1 MDQKALKP
9 VRNSSLELLR
19 ILCMFFIV
27 FHHFMLNCAFPKYEV
42 DALNGSDVALGT
54 ALTLNGFFCIAVN
67 CFILITG
74 YFGLKFKV
82 RGFFK
87 LFFVCAFY
95 ALLGY
100 LLHLY
105 LDGSHIGRS
114 VLDYS
119 LFALSNSRWWFINC
133 YLVLFFTAPLLNI
146 GIEQMTKKE
155 YLRVILLLTIINVYF
170 GFFGGRV
177 GYNQYGYCVAQFVY
191 LYVIGGYL
199 RRFVSVDSIQKKRWV
214 SLALAIVFSLLVG
227 LEANIETFVSHSEL
241 KAFYYNNPLVVIAS
255 VFFFLFIASFHFHS
269 KVVNWLA
276 TGAVAVYLFQE
287 QPYIGYHWLYPSVS
301 DLLVEWKS
309 GAASFLGSISISKE
323 FAYLFLLSFVFVLA
337 ILLFDHIRALLMI
350 PVWRV
355 YDIIEHRLSKHD
367 HSHRICH

>member
-42 DALNGSDVALGT
+42 DALSGSDVALGT

-95 ALLGY
+95 SLLGY
-100 LLHLY
+100 LIHLY

-146 GIEQMTKKE
+146 GINQLPKKE
-155 YLRVILLLTIINVYF
+155 YLRIILLLTIINVYF

-191 LYVIGGYL
+191 LYVIGGYM
-199 RRFVSVDSIQKKRWV
+199 RRFLTLEWIKKKRWG
-214 SLALAIVFSLLVG
+214 LLVFTFGFALLVG
-227 LEANIETFVSHSEL
+227 MEAIIETFVTHSEL
-241 KAFYYNNPLVVIAS
+241 KAFYYNSPLVVAAS
-255 VFFFLFIASFHFHS
+255 VSFFLFMSSFHFQN
-269 KVVNWLA
+269 KTINWLA

-301 DLLVEWKS
+301 KLLADWKS
-309 GAASFLGSISISKE
+309 GAASFLGSVSISKE
-323 FAYLFLLSFVFVLA
+323 FAFLFLLSFVFVLA